1 MQLTRTVVA
10 PLLGVRVDLGQWWI
24 FANVMTAL
32 IPLSFG
38 YAIIKHRVFD
48 ITVVVRRGLQYLLA
62 KNALRALLLLPVG
75 ALAYGVIVHR
85 DQPLGALLLSNSVYL
100 YLIVAA
106 VVSLRFRTQ
115 LSRWLDRRFFR
126 EAYDRERM
134 LVSLIQDV
142 ERLESA
148 SSVSKLVSHELEAA
162 FHPRS
167 LFVWYRDASK
177 AEPRAVVFLGRLHP
191 QRGARAGSPLVRL
204 AEGSSGVVSLPL
216 RGTAICRTPIASG
229 STRRASG

>member
-1 MQLTRTVVA
+1 MVG
-10 PLLGVRVDLGQWWI
+10 PLLGIRVDVGDWWI
-24 FANVMTAL
+24 LANVMTAL

-38 YAIIKHRVFD
+38 YAIIRHHVFD
-48 ITVVVRRGLQYLLA
+48 ITFVVRRGLRYLLA
-62 KNALRALLLLPVG
+62 KNALRTLLFLPVAG
-75 ALAYGVIVHR
+75 LAYGVMVHR
-85 DQPLGALLLSNSVYL
+85 DRPLGALLLSNSIYL

-106 VVSLRFRTQ
+106 VFSLRFRT
-115 LSRWLDRRFFR
+115 LLTARLDRLFFR

-134 LVSLIQDV
+134 LVGFIEDV

-177 AEPRAVVFLGRLHP
+177 DALTLSYSSGGYIHSVELGP
-191 QRGARAGSPLVRL
+191 GSPLVRL
-204 AEGSSGVVSLPL
+204 GELASGVVELPL
-216 RGTAICRTPIASG
+216 ADAGDLPDGGSAVARGHAVCG
-229 STRRASG
+229 